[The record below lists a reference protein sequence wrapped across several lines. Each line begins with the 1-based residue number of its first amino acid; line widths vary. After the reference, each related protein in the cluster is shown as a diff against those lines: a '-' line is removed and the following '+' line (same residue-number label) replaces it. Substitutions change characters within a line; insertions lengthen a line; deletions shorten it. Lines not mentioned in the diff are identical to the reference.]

1 MKWLYEPIIGRAL
14 LFVLR
19 ALLFVLFGCAVS
31 RHPSGTHPHPSGQEH
46 IRIHQDRNTSTS
58 IRNIK
63 RNISPPPMDKSIFN
77 RKVIPMFAGS
87 LLIAT
92 LGVFIGFFIPPI
104 LFIPIVIAEFVILIA
119 TLFLRR
125 KGGFPKSLLY
135 TFVLLTG
142 ITTAPIVYWAGLV
155 GGPSIV
161 LQALGLTTLVFG
173 GLAAYVYKTGKDF
186 RSIGVF
192 LMFMLFGLIIASL
205 INIFVGNGLFGIIID
220 AAVLLIFLGFV
231 MYDMSMILR
240 NYQDSQVTDAVLALY
255 LDFLNIFIR
264 ILQLLVLSKRND

>member
-1 MKWLYEPIIGRAL
+1 
-14 LFVLR
+14 
-19 ALLFVLFGCAVS
+19 
-31 RHPSGTHPHPSGQEH
+31 
-46 IRIHQDRNTSTS
+46 
-58 IRNIK
+58 
-63 RNISPPPMDKSIFN
+63 
-77 RKVIPMFAGS
+77 
-87 LLIAT
+87 
-92 LGVFIGFFIPPI
+92 
-104 LFIPIVIAEFVILIA
+104 EFVILIA

>member
-1 MKWLYEPIIGRAL
+1 
-14 LFVLR
+14 
-19 ALLFVLFGCAVS
+19 
-31 RHPSGTHPHPSGQEH
+31 
-46 IRIHQDRNTSTS
+46 
-58 IRNIK
+58 
-63 RNISPPPMDKSIFN
+63 MDKSIFN